1 MNQVTKQALVEK
13 FITKAQ
19 NACAKVQLIQKNSD
33 SLTSL
38 LENLIA
44 DEKQIL
50 FIPPKNI
57 EPNLFEKFLSNDKVI
72 TNPDKEQLK
81 NIKTSITGASYGIAS
96 TGSVAI
102 SITNDLTI
110 YLSMLV
116 KKHIV
121 ILDAK
126 YIVDKPRDLFNESMT
141 PGNSFTI
148 ITGPSAT
155 ADMGPLVRGV
165 HGPGELFIIVLGD

>member
-1 MNQVTKQALVEK
+1 MNQATKQALVEK
-13 FITKAQ
+13 FVTKAQ
-19 NACAKVQLIQKNSD
+19 NACAKVQLIQKDSD
-33 SLTSL
+33 SLNSL
-38 LENLIA
+38 LKNLTA

-57 EPNLFEKFLSNDKVI
+57 ESSLFEQFLSNEKIVI
-72 TNPDKEQLK
+72 NPDKEQLK
-81 NIKTSITGASYGIAS
+81 NIRTGITSASYGIAS
-96 TGSVAI
+96 TGSVTI
-102 SITNDLTI
+102 PITNDLTI

-121 ILDAK
+121 ILDAEN
-126 YIVDKPRDLFNESMT
+126 IVDKPRDLFNESIMLKK
-141 PGNSFTI
+141 SFTI

>member
-1 MNQVTKQALVEK
+1 MNQANKQALIEK

-19 NACAKVQLIQKNSD
+19 NACAKVQLIQKDSD
-33 SLTSL
+33 SLKSL
-38 LENLIA
+38 LENLTA

-57 EPNLFEKFLSNDKVI
+57 NASLFEKFLSSEKAVI
-72 TNPDKEQLK
+72 NPDKEQLK
-81 NIKTSITGASYGIAS
+81 NIKIGITGASYGIAS

-102 SITNDLTI
+102 TITNDLTI

-121 ILDAK
+121 ILDS
-126 YIVDKPRDLFNESMT
+126 INILDKPRDLFNESLT
-141 PGNSFTI
+141 PGRSFTI